1 MAKRFTD
8 TEKWK
13 KPFIK
18 GLPSEYKLF
27 WLYLIDDCDH
37 SGIWHMDL
45 EVAEIRLGIKLSV
58 EKIRG
63 LFASKVVEFD
73 GGTKLFIPDF
83 ISFQYGILN
92 EENRAHNSVINQ
104 LKKYN
109 LLSHIEL
116 KSDDHKPLTSPLQG
130 AMDKDKD
137 MDKDKV
143 KVEDSKVKKN
153 RFPTYNKQLLVK
165 AEWEKLKSALPE
177 EVKETKEQLSA
188 FITEQKPDFL
198 EPYAY
203 VWNMF
208 AQENGLSQMEAPTDE
223 RVKKIKIRVA
233 EPGFDFFKILL
244 CIKKSSFLKG
254 GSTQGWKVDFNYIIA
269 NNTNYIEILEG
280 KYS

>member
-1 MAKRFTD
+1 
-8 TEKWK
+8 
-13 KPFIK
+13 
-18 GLPSEYKLF
+18 
-27 WLYLIDDCDH
+27 
-37 SGIWHMDL
+37 MDL
-45 EVAEIRLGIKLSV
+45 EVAELRLGVKLSI

-63 LFASKVVEFD
+63 LFTDKVVEFD
-73 GGTKLFIPDF
+73 NGTKLFLPDF

-109 LLSHIEL
+109 LLSYIEL

-137 MDKDKV
+137 MDKV
-143 KVEDSKVKKN
+143 KEEDCKGKKTK
-153 RFPTYNKQLLVK
+153 FPTYNKQLLVK
-165 AEWEKLKSALPE
+165 TEWEKVKAELPE
-177 EVKETKEQLSA
+177 EVKETKERLSA
-188 FITEQKPDFL
+188 FITEHRPEFL

-208 AQENGLSQMEAPTDE
+208 AQENGLSQIESPTDE

-233 EPGFDFFKILL
+233 EPAFDFFKILL

-254 GSTQGWKVDFNYIIA
+254 GSNQGWKVDFNYIIT